1 MISGKCVVSA
11 WLAGLSLAL
20 LISGSSAA
28 QQELPSALSG
38 FEPSELYDVIDESQ
52 FSASDEFMIRLLFRA
67 ANASPESW
75 QRYAEYT
82 RGIGLQAIDDHP
94 QKYRFQVFELTGR
107 VKMVYPIGL
116 PEKYENSKLKGF
128 YLARVES
135 DTGKS
140 FVIAA
145 RSVPRVWPIRTS
157 MDEPFRCRGFFQ
169 AIIDFSGPAEASPAR
184 ELGADLSL
192 AGLFVT
198 DRMGWFPDRAGTV
211 AGVNESHLL
220 LARNG
225 VDIGQ
230 FEFVKQNNNRA
241 ITESD
246 SSCFFQ
252 LLDAVERL
260 TPDDFKGNQI
270 GFVELLENPKDHFG
284 GAVQF
289 TGHVKRAVRIYID
302 RKAVRERLGLD
313 YYYELDMF
321 IPLGDSRIVIKSRT
335 PDDALAETEDV
346 VYKNRFPATVCVPR
360 LPVTTEEIRGK
371 RVTIDGFFMKF
382 WNYDSE
388 FTSRLNP
395 SLGQVSPL
403 VIGIEP
409 TISNSS
415 KHSIDNFLLTALGV
429 IGLSIFGLIWY
440 FRRSDQRQKN
450 PMHGRLYEL
459 QDDLKLDPLDT
470 NEKAP
475 DDGKDSDGIGITP
488 ES

>member
-1 MISGKCVVSA
+1 MNSGKRVVSA
-11 WLAGLSLAL
+11 WLAGFSLAL

-52 FSASDEFMIRLLFRA
+52 FSASDEFMIRLLLRA

-82 RGIGLQAIDDHP
+82 RGIGLQAIEDNP

-107 VKMVYPIGL
+107 VKMVYPIRL
-116 PEKYENSKLKGF
+116 PEKYENSKIKGF

-140 FVIAA
+140 FMVAA
-145 RSVPRVWPIRTS
+145 CSVPRVWPVRTS

-169 AIIDFSGPAEASPAR
+169 AVVDFSDPAETAPTG
-184 ELGADLSL
+184 ELTAGVSL
-192 AGLFVT
+192 APLFVT
-198 DRMGWFPDRAGTV
+198 DRMGWFPDRVGAV

-260 TPDDFKGNQI
+260 TPNDFKGNQI

-321 IPLGDSRIVIKSRT
+321 IPLGDSRIVIKSQA
-335 PDDALAETEDV
+335 PDDASAEAKDV

-360 LPVTTEEIRGK
+360 LPGTIEEIRGK

-388 FTSRLNP
+388 FTSRLHP

-409 TISNSS
+409 RISNSS
-415 KHSIDNFLLTALGV
+415 KHSIDNFLLTVLGV
-429 IGLSIFGLIWY
+429 VGLGIAGLIWY
-440 FRRSDQRQKN
+440 FHRSDQRQKN
-450 PMHGRLYEL
+450 PMHGRFHEF
-459 QDDLKLDPLDT
+459 QDDLKPTPLET
-470 NEKAP
+470 NEKAA
-475 DDGKDSDGIGITP
+475 DEGKGSGGIGVPP